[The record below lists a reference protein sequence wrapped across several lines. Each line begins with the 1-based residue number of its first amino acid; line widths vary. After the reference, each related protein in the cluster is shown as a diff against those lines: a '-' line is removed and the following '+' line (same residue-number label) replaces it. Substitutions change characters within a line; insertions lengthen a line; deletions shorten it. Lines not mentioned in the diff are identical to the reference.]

1 MTEQPLS
8 PFQPHA
14 RGRRS
19 SQTVWSMVP
28 QELLLLHIPLLWSC
42 AQSGTS
48 DSKSQNTTG
57 RWRCGWRLVQSSVAV
72 LVSSLSRGALS

>member
-57 RWRCGWRLVQSSVAV
+57 G
-72 LVSSLSRGALS
+72 GAADGAWCSPALLCLFQVPA